1 MVEFRAAAMG
11 RSTTYRLKYDYTGAP
26 GRLAWE
32 LLSGDLE
39 RELDGCYL
47 LSASPDAPGF
57 DRHRLR
63 AGGRPDRADPRL
75 RQAPGRGPHHQ
86 DGAVRAEGPRRGR
99 GARPGAATTCP
110 TRSAAR
116 CASSSSPAKAA
127 SARPRWPPRRPSR
140 SADAGRRTLIISTD
154 PAHSLAD
161 SFGVDLG
168 SSPTRIAK
176 RLKGQQLDAQ
186 SRMEESWDEIQRWLV
201 DVFNWA
207 GVDAIEAEELAVV
220 PGLDEVFALGDI
232 KTYAESGDWDT
243 LVVDCAPTAETIR
256 LLSLPDILSW
266 YMERVFPAGR
276 RVNRM
281 LGPVLSRVTNLPVAG
296 DEVFGA
302 TRRFYDRLDGV
313 KEVLSDRERTSVRLV
328 VNPERMVIA
337 EARRTYTYL
346 SLFGYR
352 VDAVIANRLLPDEV
366 TDPWFAQ
373 WRAAQAKHM
382 DTIDRGLLP
391 VADPEGAS
399 RRRRDR
405 RRRSAAA
412 LRRGGLLRRRSARG
426 AARPRPD
433 GDRRRRRREGARA
446 RAAVRRPRRRRRRS
460 AGRRA
465 ARQRRSLPSRHHA
478 AGLVASPRRDRG
490 QAPQGEAPHYL
501 WRPRTSDQPDH
512 AVGTTR

>member
-1 MVEFRAAAMG
+1 VRVLLFTGKGGVGKTSVAAA
-11 RSTTYRLKYDYTGAP
+11 TAL
-26 GRLAWE
+26 
-32 LLSGDLE
+32 
-39 RELDGCYL
+39 
-47 LSASPDAPGF
+47 
-57 DRHRLR
+57 
-63 AGGRPDRADPRL
+63 
-75 RQAPGRGPHHQ
+75 
-86 DGAVRAEGPRRGR
+86 
-99 GARPGAATTCP
+99 
-110 TRSAAR
+110 
-116 CASSSSPAKAA
+116 A
-127 SARPRWPPRRPSR
+127 SAE
-140 SADAGRRTLIISTD
+140 AGRRTLIISTD

-176 RLKGQQLDAQ
+176 RLRGQQLDAQ
-186 SRMEESWDEIQRWLV
+186 ARMEESWDEIQRWLV

-276 RVNRM
+276 RVNRL
-281 LGPVLSRVTNLPVAG
+281 LGPVLSRMTDLPVAS

-313 KEVLSDRERTSVRLV
+313 KEVLSDRSRTSVRLV

-352 VDAVIANRLLPDEV
+352 VDAVVANRLLPDEV
-366 TDPWFAQ
+366 TDPWFDQ

-382 DTIDRGLLP
+382 KVIDEAFSPLP
-391 VADPEGAS
+391 ILKARLADDEIVGIE
-399 RRRRDR
+399 R
-405 RRRSAAA
+405 
-412 LRRGGLLRRRSARG
+412 LRRFAGEVYRDVDPLAVLHEHDPMEIVANGDARVLVLELPFADRDDVEVGRRGDELLVTVGPYRRAIVLPDSLRHRDVTG
-426 AARPRPD
+426 AKLRKGRL
-433 GDRRRRRREGARA
+433 RITFGARN
-446 RAAVRRPRRRRRRS
+446 
-460 AGRRA
+460 GRE
-465 ARQRRSLPSRHHA
+465 QR
-478 AGLVASPRRDRG
+478 
-490 QAPQGEAPHYL
+490 
-501 WRPRTSDQPDH
+501 
-512 AVGTTR
+512 